1 MKKQSLIKGTFILG
15 FAGIIAKFLGLF
27 FRWPLQMLI
36 GDEGIGYYQMSYPL
50 YMFFIAAASGIP
62 VAVSKLVS
70 ERNAVR
76 DEGGIISVLKEAMIF
91 MFIMGMGFTIILLLF
106 SKDIIRFLKW
116 DTRSYYSL
124 IGISLAPLFISIM
137 SVFRGFFQGMQNMNY
152 TAISQLIEQLG
163 RVIFGVGLAYI
174 LLPRGIEY
182 SAGGAAIGAAA
193 GGLLGG
199 IYLFLKYLG
208 VKKEFRVKKV
218 KRNFKI
224 MNTILYTAIPISIG
238 SAVGTIMSLI
248 DSALVPQKLLEAGFT
263 YKQSTILYG
272 QLTGKAFTLVNVPL
286 TLSVSLCAALVPI
299 IAEDYILNRRMT
311 VLKKVE
317 LAIKIS
323 MVIAIPSCLGLNFM
337 AKPILNLIFPGQE
350 AGYEILKHLALSIP
364 FIVLCQTSTAILQGI
379 GRYIRPII
387 NLCIGCILKIV
398 ITLILVP
405 MNNINIYG
413 AVIGTIAGYV
423 ISAILNMM
431 SLKRSLNISINYY
444 EIMIKPLI
452 ASTIMIIAVVFIYF
466 YAYNYTISS
475 KIACLIAVFL
485 GMIIYF
491 IIIGLIGILDYNYIK
506 RKIIK
511 R

>member
-1 MKKQSLIKGTFILG
+1 
-15 FAGIIAKFLGLF
+15 
-27 FRWPLQMLI
+27 
-36 GDEGIGYYQMSYPL
+36 
-50 YMFFIAAASGIP
+50 
-62 VAVSKLVS
+62 
-70 ERNAVR
+70 
-76 DEGGIISVLKEAMIF
+76 
-91 MFIMGMGFTIILLLF
+91 
-106 SKDIIRFLKW
+106 
-116 DTRSYYSL
+116 
-124 IGISLAPLFISIM
+124 
-137 SVFRGFFQGMQNMNY
+137 
-152 TAISQLIEQLG
+152 
-163 RVIFGVGLAYI
+163 
-174 LLPRGIEY
+174 
-182 SAGGAAIGAAA
+182 
-193 GGLLGG
+193 
-199 IYLFLKYLG
+199 
-208 VKKEFRVKKV
+208 
-218 KRNFKI
+218 

-299 IAEDYILNRRMT
+299 IAEDYILNRKMA

-323 MVIAIPSCLGLNFM
+323 MVIAVPSCLGLNFM

-511 R
+511 DKGELLHDKHYRIRSRVKRINYFRNYR